1 MTAKDVIRHS
11 LELCHSALM
20 AYVADLTDADL
31 LVRPVPGANHT
42 AWMLGH
48 ALACENGLKDLGYAM
63 PALPAG
69 FEQAYTKETAQC
81 DDPARFHTKAQYL
94 QWLEEQR
101 AATLAHLKALPEADL
116 DKPAPAE
123 AQAYAPTIG
132 AMFNAIGIHDM
143 MHAPQISV
151 VRRKLGKPPLF

>member
-11 LELCHSALM
+11 LELCHSVLKQ
-20 AYVADLTDADL
+20 YLADLTDADL
-31 LVRPVPGANHT
+31 MIRPVPGANHI

-48 ALACENGLKDLGYAM
+48 LLICENGLKDLGYTM
-63 PALPAG
+63 PPLPADFAASYG
-69 FEQAYTKETAQC
+69 KEAASS
-81 DDPARFHTKAQYL
+81 DDPAKFHRKAQYV

-101 AATLAHLKALPEADL
+101 AATMAHLAAMPEADL
-116 DKPAPAE
+116 DKPAPEE
-123 AQAYAPTIG
+123 ARAYAPTIG

-143 MHAPQISV
+143 MHAPQIGV